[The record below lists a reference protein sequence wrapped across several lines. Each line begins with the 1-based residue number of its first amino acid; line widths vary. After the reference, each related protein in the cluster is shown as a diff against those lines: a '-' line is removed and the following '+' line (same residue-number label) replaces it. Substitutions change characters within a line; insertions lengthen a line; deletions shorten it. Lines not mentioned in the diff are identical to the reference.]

1 MRAFEYHPLTK
12 VTVKETLILNL
23 SFSQVGWI
31 ALGVFLSVQ
40 AYKIVPAIPLEKM
53 GIKLFLGL
61 EKVLGGL
68 YNLIPLG
75 ICIAFAYI
83 THSSGMSF
91 SQFLGSYI
99 EYRIRK
105 RTKKTNQIQ

>member
-31 ALGVFLSVQ
+31 GLGVFLTAQ
-40 AYKIVPAIPLEKM
+40 CYKIIPSLPLDKM
-53 GIKLFLGL
+53 GLKLVLGL
-61 EKVLGGL
+61 EKIIGGL

-75 ICIAFAYI
+75 LCIAFAYLS
-83 THSSGMSF
+83 HASGMTF
-91 SQFLGSYI
+91 SQFLCSYLSFT
-99 EYRIRK
+99 IRK
-105 RTKKTNQIQ
+105 KTKKTNQIE